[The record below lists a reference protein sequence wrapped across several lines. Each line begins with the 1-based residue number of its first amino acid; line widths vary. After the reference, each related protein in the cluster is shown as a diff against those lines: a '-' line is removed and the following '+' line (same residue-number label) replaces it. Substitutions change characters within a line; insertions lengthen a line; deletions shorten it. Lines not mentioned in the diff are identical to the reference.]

1 MSTFKMINDGYPS
14 MKKIM
19 QGRKWVGRVVPHA
32 EGGFLGKI
40 GQDFF
45 RAATEVE
52 AFEGVVAKALG
63 FKDVQSL
70 MSHNLAA
77 KQQNLA
83 VRQATKGAMDAA
95 LYQGNFQPMLDLLS
109 KK

>member
-14 MKKIM
+14 MKKIV

-40 GQDFF
+40 CQDFF
-45 RAATEVE
+45 RATTEVE

-63 FKDVQSL
+63 FSSAQALKD
-70 MSHNLAA
+70 
-77 KQQNLA
+77 QNQV
-83 VRQATKGAMDAA
+83 VRQQKQVVRQTAKAA
-95 LYQGNFQPMLDLLS
+95 VNAFYQGNSEPLLDLLS